1 MASENRTKNRGSNC
15 YCIEKNSIMTDAVQI
30 TPEQEQMLD
39 KIAQTIVR
47 RGMSVPAV
55 LFMETLKPLNFIGSQ
70 ALVFFGPV
78 IESLFPKNG
87 VYDFAELMEDRDNVD
102 RLLLKIEELESRK
115 TEESG
120 EKKIRKRSI
129 FRRDKK
135 NDK

>member
-1 MASENRTKNRGSNC
+1 
-15 YCIEKNSIMTDAVQI
+15 MTDAVQI

-55 LFMETLKPLNFIGSQ
+55 FFIESLKPLNFIGSQ

-87 VYDFAELMEDRDNVD
+87 IYDFAELMEDRDNVD
-102 RLLLKIEELESRK
+102 RLLLRIEELESRK
-115 TEESG
+115 TEESS

-135 NDK
+135 NHK